1 MVSVFLLIRF
11 CTLLINRIFA
21 SPRRSWSVFGGEMPG
36 RNRKEAG
43 CPRSICVPPAP
54 DSFAIVLISDDE
66 LIQCSKIEVELSP
79 RPQRFDG
86 SNKDEIGRS
95 RTETRRGR

>member
-1 MVSVFLLIRF
+1 MSVLASAHLLRPEDLHEIAR
-11 CTLLINRIFA
+11 LRLIEVVEVLAKPQF
-21 SPRRSWSVFGGEMPG
+21 M
-36 RNRKEAG
+36 KEAG
-43 CPRSICVPPAP
+43 CPWPICVPPAP

-66 LIQCSKIEVELSP
+66 LIQRSKIEVELSP